1 MDARLSRYLFLTLGI
16 LLLVF
21 NSLYVIRE
29 TERAVV
35 LRFGRL
41 IEANTAPGLHVKVPG
56 IDEVRVFDARVLTL
70 DSQPENFYTL
80 EKKRLIVDSYAK
92 WRIEDVETYYRAT
105 GGDESIARNRLA
117 ARTNDGLRNQF
128 GKRRLNEVVSGQR
141 EQLMGDLTRELNDAV
156 QASLGIRVIDVRVKK
171 IDLPDEVRQSVYDR
185 MSAEREKL
193 AREYR
198 SRGKEEGEKI
208 RADADRQVTI
218 IEAEAYRD
226 AELIRGE
233 GDAKAS
239 ATYADAFSKDPEFYA
254 FTRSLRGYE
263 EAFGGGGDVL
273 VLDPKSDFFR
283 YLDRRSGNR

>member
-1 MDARLSRYLFLTLGI
+1 MDARLSRYLFLTLAI
-16 LLLVF
+16 LLVVF

-41 IEANTAPGLHVKVPG
+41 IETNTAPGLHVKVPG

-141 EQLMGDLTRELNDAV
+141 EQLMSELTRELNDAV

>member
-41 IEANTAPGLHVKVPG
+41 IETNTAPGLPVKVPG

-141 EQLMGDLTRELNDAV
+141 EQLMSELTRELNDAV

-226 AELIRGE
+226 AELMRGD

-239 ATYADAFSKDPEFYA
+239 SIYADAFSKDPEFYA

-263 EAFGGGGDVL
+263 QAFGGGNDVL